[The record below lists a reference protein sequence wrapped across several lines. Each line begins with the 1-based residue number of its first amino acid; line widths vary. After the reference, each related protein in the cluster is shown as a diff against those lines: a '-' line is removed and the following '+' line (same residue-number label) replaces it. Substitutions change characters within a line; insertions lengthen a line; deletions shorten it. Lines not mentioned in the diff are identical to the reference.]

1 MELTITDTTESFESW
16 LNKEYVTDEL
26 RKLISDASILIVP
39 FENLRNTQNPLLF
52 PIGTEEILRYFKKE
66 LPSEQL
72 IDICITDEDY
82 QEFAFYSDYKR
93 LGNFLVKDVA
103 VPIFVTILS
112 AYVYDNYIK
121 KDNTKPQIQII
132 DKTIHTTIDKSTHTT
147 IDNSTHTTVNNH
159 ISKLA
164 DKKYLEPTHIKFSVT
179 VIDTAGSSKNI
190 SYEGP
195 ANEIDKP
202 LKSLKEYEK
211 R

>member
-1 MELTITDTTESFESW
+1 MELTITDTTDNFESW
-16 LNKEYVTDEL
+16 LNKEFVTDEL

-39 FENLRNTQNPLLF
+39 FENLRDTPNPLLF
-52 PIGTEEILRYFKKE
+52 PIGTEEILRYFKEK
-66 LPSEQL
+66 LPTEQL

-93 LGNFLVKDVA
+93 LGNFMVKSVA

-112 AYVYDNYIK
+112 AYVYDKYIK
-121 KDNTKPQIQII
+121 EDNTKPQIQII
-132 DKTIHTTIDKSTHTT
+132 DKSTYTT

-179 VIDTAGSSKNI
+179 VVDTAGTSKNI

-195 ANEIDKP
+195 ANEIDTV

-211 R
+211 